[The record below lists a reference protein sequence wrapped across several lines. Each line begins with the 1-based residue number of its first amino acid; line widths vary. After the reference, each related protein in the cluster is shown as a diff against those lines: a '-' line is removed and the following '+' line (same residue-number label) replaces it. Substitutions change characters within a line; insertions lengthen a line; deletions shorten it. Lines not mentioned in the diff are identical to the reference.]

1 MTFTIN
7 MPIFPPRLEMSER
20 RKRMESVLPG
30 TPFGRA
36 GSGRPAGIG
45 YEPARYSRDGFEFD
59 VSALVR
65 LPQGPAAR

>member
-7 MPIFPPRLEMSER
+7 MPIFPLRQEISER
-20 RKRMESVLPG
+20 RKRMETVLPG

-36 GSGRPAGIG
+36 GANRAAGTG

-59 VSALVR
+59 VSALAR
-65 LPQGPAAR
+65 LPQGSAAR